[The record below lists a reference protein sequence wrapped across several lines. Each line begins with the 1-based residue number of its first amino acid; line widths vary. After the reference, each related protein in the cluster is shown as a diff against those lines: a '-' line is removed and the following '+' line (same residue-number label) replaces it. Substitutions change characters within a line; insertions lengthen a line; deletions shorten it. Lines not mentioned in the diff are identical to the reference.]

1 MTSLALYGCGRMGAA
16 MARGWV
22 KAGLA
27 DDAVVFD
34 PDAGA
39 PALGELAAA
48 GMRINPDPLTL
59 GPVDVV
65 VLAVKPQTF
74 LAGKPDPGALIGPGT
89 LVLSIMA
96 GVTLARLGAATR
108 APALARAMPNT
119 PAAIGRGVT
128 TWVAGPG
135 LDAPRR
141 TLVTDLLAPL
151 GSAIEVPTEKAL
163 DAATAVAG
171 CGPAY
176 VFLLTEAMAAA
187 GEAEGLD
194 PALSLRLARETVSG
208 AGALMDASKETP
220 GELRR
225 AVTSPQGVTAAAIDV
240 LVDAGGMPAL
250 LRKAINRAVARARE
264 LAG

>member
-16 MARGWV
+16 MLRGWI
-22 KAGLA
+22 ASGRA
-27 DDAVVFD
+27 ADAVVFD
-34 PDAGA
+34 PDVANPVLAEAAQAGV
-39 PALGELAAA
+39 
-48 GMRINPDPLTL
+48 RVNPDPLTL
-59 GPVDVV
+59 GPARTI

-74 LAGKPDPGALIGPGT
+74 AAGRLDPSALIGPST

-96 GVTLARLGAATR
+96 GLTLSRLASSTR
-108 APALARAMPNT
+108 APVLVRAMPNT

-135 LDAPRR
+135 VDAERR
-141 TLVTDLLAPL
+141 AEVEALLAPL
-151 GSAIEVPTEKAL
+151 GSCIELGTEKAL

-176 VFLLTEAMAAA
+176 VFLLTEAIAAA

-194 PALSLRLARETVSG
+194 PALALRLARETIAG
-208 AGALMDASKETP
+208 AGALMESTTETP

-240 LVDAGGMPAL
+240 LTDAGGMPAL
-250 LRKAINRAVARARE
+250 MRKAIARAVARSRE
-264 LAG
+264 LGG